1 MFLKSVN
8 PATGQLNREFPEMP
22 LAEVFNIIDKSS
34 RDFEQWRCRPLME
47 RADCFRTLAKL
58 LRENSQQYAETIT
71 REMGKPIREAV
82 AECEKCALVCEYYAD
97 HAAGFLQDE
106 EIRTGTQKS
115 FVTFQPLGLVLA
127 IMPWNF
133 PFWQV
138 FRAAVP
144 IMMAG
149 NGVLLKHASSVPEC
163 ALTLEALFHR
173 AGFPL
178 HVFRTLLISSR
189 ETAVV
194 IAHEAVQAITLTG
207 STAAGENVA
216 ALAGTRIKKT
226 VLELGGNDPY
236 LVLED
241 ADLDLAVQACIAGK
255 MLNNGQSCI
264 AVKRVVVLESVRKD
278 FEGRLLKALR
288 DYVPGDPMDGNCRCG
303 PMAREDLRDELHGQ
317 VRKSVEAG
325 ANLLLGGT
333 VPDRPGAWY
342 PPTVLSGVR
351 PGMPAYDEECFGP
364 VLSIVSAED
373 EAEAVRI
380 ANDSSYGLGAG
391 IFSRDEERVLR
402 LAREELQAGTVAIND
417 FVKSDP
423 RLPFGGIKQSGY
435 GRELGSFGIREFVNI
450 KTVVLRGYP

>member
-1 MFLKSVN
+1 MSLKSVN

-22 LAEVFNIIDKSS
+22 LAEVFSVIEKTSQ
-34 RDFEQWRCRPLME
+34 DFEQWRRKQLAE
-47 RADCFRTLAKL
+47 RADCFRNLAKL
-58 LRENSQQYAETIT
+58 LRENSRQYAETIT
-71 REMGKPIREAV
+71 REMGKPVREAV
-82 AECEKCALVCEYYAD
+82 AECEKCAFVCEYYAD

-106 EIRTGTQKS
+106 TIGTDAKKS
-115 FVTFQPLGLVLA
+115 LITFQPIGLVLA

-144 IMMAG
+144 ILMAG
-149 NGVLLKHASSVPEC
+149 NGVLLKHASNVPEC

-178 HVFRTLLISSR
+178 HIFRTLLISSR
-189 ETAVV
+189 DTAVV
-194 IAHEAVQAITLTG
+194 MAHEAVQAITLTG

-264 AVKRVVVLESVRKD
+264 AVKRVVVLESVRED
-278 FEGRLLKALR
+278 FEARLLKALQ
-288 DYVPGDPMDGNCRCG
+288 DYVPGDPMAEDCRCG
-303 PMAREDLRDELHGQ
+303 PLAREDLRDELHGQ
-317 VRKSVEAG
+317 VRKSIEAG
-325 ANLLLGGT
+325 ARLLMGGT
-333 VPDRPGAWY
+333 VPERPGAWY
-342 PPTVLSGVR
+342 PPTVLSGVG

-364 VLSIVSAED
+364 VLSIVPAKN

-380 ANDSSYGLGAG
+380 ANDSAYGLGAG
-391 IFSRDEERVLR
+391 IFSRDEAKALR

-423 RLPFGGIKQSGY
+423 RLPFGGTRRSGY

-450 KTVVLRGYP
+450 KTVVLRG